1 MLRGLV
7 VLGLLLIGSWANA
20 AVRIKDVA
28 DLQGVRDNQLV
39 GYGLVVGLQGSG
51 DTLQNSTFTQ
61 QSLESMLDRMG
72 VNVRGSNL
80 RTRNVAAVLVTA
92 DLPPFVGKGARID
105 ATVSSL
111 GDANSLM
118 GGTLILTPLSGADG
132 ATYAVAQGP
141 VAVSGFSAV
150 GQAESLTQG
159 VPTSG
164 RIPNGA
170 TVEQEVPGGFAEINP
185 MMLEL
190 KNPDFNTAV
199 RIANAIN
206 EYTVQKYRIRSAEE
220 RDNRTIVLRKP
231 AAVGS
236 ARFIADIGELTIVP
250 DTPARVVIDARA
262 GTVVIGEDVEI
273 STVAVTQG
281 NLTVRITE
289 TPNVSQPSP
298 RSNGQT
304 IVTPQTQ
311 VTADQQGGP
320 IAIIGAT
327 DLRTLVNGLNRI
339 GLKPSGIISILQ
351 AIKTAGALQ
360 ADLII
365 Q

>member
-1 MLRGLV
+1 MIRALIVIGLV
-7 VLGLLLIGSWANA
+7 LISGYASA

-28 DLQGVRDNQLV
+28 DLQGVRGNQLV

-72 VNVRGSNL
+72 VNVRGGNL

-92 DLPPFVGKGARID
+92 DLPPFIGRGSRID
-105 ATVSSL
+105 VTVSSL

-132 ATYAVAQGP
+132 STYAVAQGP

-159 VPTSG
+159 VPTTG

-170 TVEQEVPGGFAEINP
+170 MVEQEVPGGFAEIGP
-185 MMLEL
+185 LVLEL

-206 EYTVQKYRIRSAEE
+206 EYTVQKYRVRSAQE

-231 AAVGS
+231 AAIG
-236 ARFIADIGELTIVP
+236 ATRFMADIGDLTIEP
-250 DTPARVVIDARA
+250 DTPARVVIDARCRNR
-262 GTVVIGEDVEI
+262 GHRRGR
-273 STVAVTQG
+273 G
-281 NLTVRITE
+281 NLDGRGHAGKFDGANHRN
-289 TPNVSQPSP
+289 PQCVSADCRDRTGR
-298 RSNGQT
+298 RSS
-304 IVTPQTQ
+304 
-311 VTADQQGGP
+311 
-320 IAIIGAT
+320 
-327 DLRTLVNGLNRI
+327 R
-339 GLKPSGIISILQ
+339 LKRR
-351 AIKTAGALQ
+351 
-360 ADLII
+360 
-365 Q
+365 

>member
-1 MLRGLV
+1 MIRAFIVIGFI
-7 VLGLLLIGSWANA
+7 LIGCCGSFA
-20 AVRIKDVA
+20 ARIKDIT
-28 DLQGVRDNQLV
+28 DLQGVRSNQLV

-51 DTLQNSTFTQ
+51 DTLRNSTFTQ

-72 VNVRGSNL
+72 VNVRGGDL

-92 DLPPFVGKGARID
+92 ELPPFIGKGAHID
-105 ATVSSL
+105 VTVSSL

-118 GGTLILTPLSGADG
+118 GGTLILTSLAGADG
-132 ATYAVAQGP
+132 ATYAVAQGA
-141 VAVSGFSAV
+141 VAVSGFAAV

-159 VPTSG
+159 VPTTG

-170 TVEQEVPGGFAEINP
+170 LVENEVPGNFSDIGRLV
-185 MMLEL
+185 LEL

-199 RIANAIN
+199 RVANAIN
-206 EYTVQKYRIRSAEE
+206 EFTLQRYHIYCAQE
-220 RDNRTIVLRKP
+220 RDNRTIALRKP
-231 AAVGS
+231 AVIDAS
-236 ARFIADIGELTIVP
+236 RFMAEIGGLTVVP
-250 DTPARVVIDARA
+250 DSPARVVIDARA
-262 GTVVIGEDVEI
+262 GTVVIGEDVKI

-289 TPNVSQPSP
+289 TPNVSQPAP

-304 IVTPQTQ
+304 TVTPQTQ
-311 VTADQQGGP
+311 VNAEQQGGP
-320 IAIIGAT
+320 IAIIGGT
-327 DLRTLVNGLNRI
+327 DLRSLVNGLNRI
-339 GLKPSGIISILQ
+339 GLKPTGIISILQ

-360 ADLII
+360 ADLIL